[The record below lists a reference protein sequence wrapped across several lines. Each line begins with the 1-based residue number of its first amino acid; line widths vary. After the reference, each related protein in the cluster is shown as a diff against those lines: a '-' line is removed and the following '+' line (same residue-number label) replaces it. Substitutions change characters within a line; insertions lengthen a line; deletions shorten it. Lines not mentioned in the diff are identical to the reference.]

1 MRLID
6 ADKLRD
12 ALQNEIDKAIPPYND
27 AVGAIRCGVRLARN
41 ILEDA
46 PTIDAVPVN
55 WIEDYLEQ
63 IHEDLDYARQDNDEE
78 AMKRIFW
85 KYETIRWMV
94 ADWRHDEKTR

>member
-6 ADKLRD
+6 ADELLKHKSDHETISTHLIW
-12 ALQNEIDKAIPPYND
+12 N
-27 AVGAIRCGVRLARN
+27 
-41 ILEDA
+41 A
-46 PTIDAVPVN
+46 PTVEAVPVN
-55 WIEDYLEQ
+55 WIKDYLEQ

>member
-6 ADKLRD
+6 AE
-12 ALQNEIDKAIPPYND
+12 ALDDEMYRKSFEVDDGRNVWNS
-27 AVGAIRCGVRLARN
+27 GLWIRYKIYEEASK
-41 ILEDA
+41 DA
-46 PTIDAVPVN
+46 PTVDAVPVN
-55 WIEDYLEQ
+55 WIEDYLEK
-63 IHEDLDYARQDNDEE
+63 IHDDLDYARQDNDEE

>member
-6 ADKLRD
+6 ADELI
-12 ALQNEIDKAIPPYND
+12 ALCNMVADEADGMGKSIWEQFATTVEWS
-27 AVGAIRCGVRLARN
+27 
-41 ILEDA
+41 
-46 PTIDAVPVN
+46 PTVEAVPVK

>member
-1 MRLID
+1 MKLID
-6 ADKLRD
+6 DYELTRQVERMKDVNRD
-12 ALQNEIDKAIPPYND
+12 DIIALI
-27 AVGAIRCGVRLARN
+27 ARQK
-41 ILEDA
+41 
-46 PTIDAVPVN
+46 PVDAVPVN
-55 WIEDYLEQ
+55 WIEDYLEK